1 MNDNIQKIFN
11 RLRKTVSQLTLHNGF
26 GHCAYG
32 SKLLSEELK
41 KNNIPNKIVVVN
53 NLKNNKDTEQ
63 MKIAISDLMTDIEIS
78 DPIFGAI
85 KSSYN
90 KRGNGLPNNAGHAV
104 VLVGDIVWDITSEQ
118 FGLPNTYPFSDLF
131 KWWDKVAVS
140 DIKLN
145 KDQLDFY
152 VEKVTTLQILKGYN
166 EYRDKM
172 IATESIK
179 PRYLKW

>member
-41 KNNIPNKIVVVN
+41 KNNIPNKIIVIN
-53 NLKNNKDTEQ
+53 NLKDNKDTEQ

-78 DPIFGAI
+78 DPIFGII
-85 KSSYN
+85 KSSYI
-90 KRGNGLPNNAGHAV
+90 KRGNRLPNNAGHAV

-152 VEKVTTLQILKGYN
+152 IEKVTTLEILKGYN
-166 EYRDKM
+166 EYHDKM

>member
-53 NLKNNKDTEQ
+53 NLKDNKDTEQ

-78 DPIFGAI
+78 DPIFGII
-85 KSSYN
+85 KSSYI
-90 KRGNGLPNNAGHAV
+90 KRGNRLPNNAGHAV

-152 VEKVTTLQILKGYN
+152 IEKVTTLEILKGYN

>member
-53 NLKNNKDTEQ
+53 NLKDNKDTEQ

-78 DPIFGAI
+78 DPIFGII
-85 KSSYN
+85 KSSYI
-90 KRGNGLPNNAGHAV
+90 KRGNRLPNNAGHAV

-152 VEKVTTLQILKGYN
+152 IEKVTTLEILKGYN

-179 PRYLKW
+179 PKYLKW

>member
-1 MNDNIQKIFN
+1 
-11 RLRKTVSQLTLHNGF
+11 
-26 GHCAYG
+26 
-32 SKLLSEELK
+32 
-41 KNNIPNKIVVVN
+41 
-53 NLKNNKDTEQ
+53 

-78 DPIFGAI
+78 DPIFGII
-85 KSSYN
+85 KSSYI
-90 KRGNGLPNNAGHAV
+90 KRGNRLANNAGHAV
-104 VLVGDIVWDITSEQ
+104 VLVGDTVWDITSEQ
-118 FGLPNTYPFSDLF
+118 FGLPVTYLFSDLF

-152 VEKVTTLQILKGYN
+152 IEKVTTLEILKGYN